1 MSNPSNWTSHL
12 EKWPQNHNVGPIC
25 VHAEGDTTAN
35 IILMAK
41 GRPLHICH
49 VARKSELGMHI
60 KAQSLIFFPQ
70 FSIKKLFLEY
80 FFAEIIKA
88 AKNIGL
94 PITCEVCPHHLFLTE
109 QHLENNFLGP
119 KKGQVRPCLV
129 TEEDRQFLWDNF
141 EYIDTIGSD
150 HAPHTLEEKENHR

>member
-1 MSNPSNWTSHL
+1 MCSCWGRYNSQYYIDGQRSAFTYLPCGSKIRIRYVFS
-12 EKWPQNHNVGPIC
+12 PIFYQ
-25 VHAEGDTTAN
+25 ETIFG
-35 IILMAK
+35 IL
-41 GRPLHICH
+41 H
-49 VARKSELGMHI
+49 
-60 KAQSLIFFPQ
+60 
-70 FSIKKLFLEY
+70 

-129 TEEDRQFLWDNF
+129 TEEDRQFLWENL

>member
-1 MSNPSNWTSHL
+1 MPC
-12 EKWPQNHNVGPIC
+12 GPKIRIRY
-25 VHAEGDTTAN
+25 AY
-35 IILMAK
+35 
-41 GRPLHICH
+41 
-49 VARKSELGMHI
+49 KSSVI
-60 KAQSLIFFPQ
+60 DIFSPIFYQ
-70 FSIKKLFLEY
+70 ETIFGI

-129 TEEDRQFLWDNF
+129 TEEDRQFLWENL

>member
-49 VARKSELGMHI
+49 VARKSELGMY
-60 KAQSLIFFPQ
+60 FPQ

-80 FFAEIIKA
+80 YIFLQRSSK
-88 AKNIGL
+88 L
-94 PITCEVCPHHLFLTE
+94 PKILD
-109 QHLENNFLGP
+109 
-119 KKGQVRPCLV
+119 CLLPV
-129 TEEDRQFLWDNF
+129 K
-141 EYIDTIGSD
+141 YAHTICF
-150 HAPHTLEEKENHR
+150 